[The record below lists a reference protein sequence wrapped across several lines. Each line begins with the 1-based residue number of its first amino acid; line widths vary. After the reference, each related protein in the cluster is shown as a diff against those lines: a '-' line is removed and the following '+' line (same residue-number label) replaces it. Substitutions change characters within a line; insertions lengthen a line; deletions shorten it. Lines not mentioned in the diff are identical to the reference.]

1 MTDDDTPDGRRPE
14 DAPAAPTEADAA
26 SEDAREPED
35 DVLDGDLEY
44 DLGDEDEDFEDDE
57 DFDGEDEDGEADD
70 EEDAEGPTRA
80 GFIAVLGAPNAG
92 KSTLVNTIV
101 GAKVTIVSP
110 KVQTTRSIV
119 RGIAMKGQTQLIF
132 VDTPGIFEPKKR
144 MERAMVSAA
153 WNGAQDADQVLLVV
167 DSRRGFSDDV
177 KRIVDGL
184 GRTKRQAILALNK
197 VDAIER
203 PKLLALAQEL
213 YETSVFSEVFMISA
227 LTGSGVK
234 DLVRLLAKRMPES
247 PWLFPED
254 EISDLPQRLLAAEI
268 TREKLF
274 LNLHQELP
282 YAVTI
287 HTEGWE
293 ERKDGSVRIDQTIFV
308 MRESQRSI
316 VLGKQGR
323 QIKAIGAASREEL
336 EALLERRVHLFLHV
350 KVKEDWAER
359 RDTYAEWGLDF
370 DS

>member
-1 MTDDDTPDGRRPE
+1 MTNIDTAADGRP
-14 DAPAAPTEADAA
+14 
-26 SEDAREPED
+26 
-35 DVLDGDLEY
+35 
-44 DLGDEDEDFEDDE
+44 EDEDFDENDIAGGWDDDE
-57 DFDGEDEDGEADD
+57 DDFDDEDALDGEEED
-70 EEDAEGPTRA
+70 EEDPDAPTRA

-119 RGIAMKGQTQLIF
+119 RGIAMKGRAQLIF

-153 WNGAQDADQVLLVV
+153 WSGAHDADLVMLMV
-167 DSRRGFSDDV
+167 DSRRGLSDDV
-177 KRIVDGL
+177 RRIIDGL
-184 GRTKRQAILALNK
+184 EKAHKKAILVLNK
-197 VDAIER
+197 VDAVER
-203 PKLLALAQEL
+203 PTLLALAQSL
-213 YETSVFSEVFMISA
+213 YETGVFTDVFMISA
-227 LTGSGVK
+227 LTGDGVK
-234 DLVRLLAKRMPES
+234 DLVRTLAKRVPES

-287 HTEGWE
+287 HTEAWE
-293 ERKDGSVRIDQTIFV
+293 ERKDGSVRIDQTVFV
-308 MRESQRSI
+308 MRDSQRSI

-323 QIKAIGAASREEL
+323 QIKAIGAAAREEL

-359 RDTYAEWGLDF
+359 RDSYAEWGLDF
-370 DS
+370 DV

>member
-14 DAPAAPTEADAA
+14 DAPAAPAEADAA
-26 SEDAREPED
+26 SDDARETED
-35 DVLDGDLEY
+35 DALDGDLEY

-57 DFDGEDEDGEADD
+57 DFDGEDDEGDDD
-70 EEDAEGPTRA
+70 EEDADGPTRA

-153 WNGAQDADQVLLVV
+153 WSGAQDADQVLLVV
-167 DSRRGFSDDV
+167 DSRRGFTDDV
-177 KRIVDGL
+177 KRIVEGL
-184 GRTKRQAILALNK
+184 GRSKRQAILALNK

-213 YETSVFSEVFMISA
+213 YETGVFSEVFMISA

-287 HTEGWE
+287 HTEAWE

-336 EALLERRVHLFLHV
+336 ETLLERRVHLFLHV

>member
-1 MTDDDTPDGRRPE
+1 MTNIDTADDGRP
-14 DAPAAPTEADAA
+14 
-26 SEDAREPED
+26 
-35 DVLDGDLEY
+35 
-44 DLGDEDEDFEDDE
+44 EDEDFDENDIAGGWDDDE
-57 DFDGEDEDGEADD
+57 DFDDEDDLDDED
-70 EEDAEGPTRA
+70 EEDPDAPTRA

-119 RGIAMKGQTQLIF
+119 RGIAMKGRAQLIF

-153 WNGAQDADQVLLVV
+153 WSGAHDADLVMLMV
-167 DSRRGFSDDV
+167 DSRRGLGDDV
-177 KRIVDGL
+177 RRIIDGL
-184 GRTKRQAILALNK
+184 EKAHKKAILVLNK
-197 VDAIER
+197 VDAVER
-203 PKLLALAQEL
+203 PTLLVLAQSL
-213 YETSVFSEVFMISA
+213 YETGVFTDVFMVSA
-227 LTGSGVK
+227 LTGDGVK
-234 DLVRLLAKRMPES
+234 DLVRTLAKRVPES

-254 EISDLPQRLLAAEI
+254 EISDQPQRLLAAEI

-287 HTEGWE
+287 LTEAWE
-293 ERKDGSVRIDQTIFV
+293 ERKDGSVRIDQTVFV
-308 MRESQRSI
+308 MRDSQRSI

-323 QIKAIGAASREEL
+323 QIKAIGAAARAEL

-359 RDTYAEWGLDF
+359 RDSYAEWGLDF
-370 DS
+370 DV

>member
-1 MTDDDTPDGRRPE
+1 MTNIDTAADGRP
-14 DAPAAPTEADAA
+14 
-26 SEDAREPED
+26 
-35 DVLDGDLEY
+35 
-44 DLGDEDEDFEDDE
+44 EDEDFDENDIAGGWDDDE
-57 DFDGEDEDGEADD
+57 DFDDEDDLDGEDEDDA
-70 EEDAEGPTRA
+70 EEDPDAPTRA

-119 RGIAMKGQTQLIF
+119 RGIAMKGRAQLIF

-153 WNGAQDADQVLLVV
+153 WSGAHDADLVMLMV
-167 DSRRGFSDDV
+167 DSRRGLSDDV
-177 KRIVDGL
+177 RRIIDGL
-184 GRTKRQAILALNK
+184 EKAHKKAILVLNK
-197 VDAIER
+197 VDAVER
-203 PKLLALAQEL
+203 PTLLALAQSL
-213 YETSVFSEVFMISA
+213 YETGVFTDVFMISA
-227 LTGSGVK
+227 LTGDGVK
-234 DLVRLLAKRMPES
+234 DLVRTLAKRVPES

-287 HTEGWE
+287 HTEAWE
-293 ERKDGSVRIDQTIFV
+293 ERKDGSVRIDQTVFV
-308 MRESQRSI
+308 MRDSQRSI

-323 QIKAIGAASREEL
+323 QIKAIGAAAREEL

-359 RDTYAEWGLDF
+359 RDSYAEWGLDF
-370 DS
+370 DV